1 MRKNYCAQ
9 DLGKSFGFVVC
20 VMLLAQIVFSLM
32 FAPFMQDGAL
42 PNWAFWTMQA
52 LYTCVIGASAIV
64 YAKISKT
71 QFCNATATNKPPK
84 WAHILWGCLADVF
97 LIAFMVPLNNWILDL
112 IEKAGLA
119 RPSVEMPMQIVP
131 MLLIACLLPAISEEI
146 VFRGT
151 VAQSL
156 RKGNKIAALVISG
169 ALFALFHLNPAQ
181 TLHQFILGAFL
192 TLLVFRSGSLWTSV
206 AVHLFNNVVAVVL
219 SFVFVDDSVFRLY
232 YLLMF
237 VVGAV
242 CFVLCV
248 FGYLKS
254 TKSCWQNDV
263 DVAPEM
269 FENDNIYGKNKQNS
283 DNLNTVLLVVS
294 IVVCAVF
301 WVANLLTKN

>member
-1 MRKNYCAQ
+1 MRKNYCAH

-42 PNWAFWTMQA
+42 PNWAYWTMQA

-64 YAKISKT
+64 YAKISNT
-71 QFCNATATNKPPK
+71 QFFSATATNKPPK

-97 LIAFMVPLNNWILDL
+97 LIALMVPLNNWILDL
-112 IEKAGLA
+112 IEKIGLA
-119 RPSVEMPMQIVP
+119 RPSVEIPMQIAP
-131 MLLIACLLPAISEEI
+131 MLFIACLLPAVSEEI

-151 VAQSL
+151 VGQSL
-156 RKGNKIAALVISG
+156 RNGNKIAALAISG

-181 TLHQFILGAFL
+181 TLHQFVLGAFL

-219 SFVFVDDSVFRLY
+219 SFVFIDDSVFRPY
-232 YLLMF
+232 YLPMF
-237 VVGAV
+237 AVGAV
-242 CFVLCV
+242 CLALCI

-254 TKSCWQNDV
+254 TKSCWQTED
-263 DVAPEM
+263 DVASEM
-269 FENDNIYGKNKQNS
+269 SEKDNICSKNKQNS
-283 DNLNTVLLVVS
+283 DNLNRVLLVVS
-294 IVVCAVF
+294 VVVCAVF
-301 WVANLLTKN
+301 WVANLLMKN